1 MTAERFLGEDFL
13 LAGGHLEYAARG
25 GDQAERR
32 DLLIF
37 GLQDFFRHTD
47 GVRKVAS
54 AAAVLD
60 GDLHLLCHETPPF
73 RVDLPNLVWLAN
85 D

>member
-1 MTAERFLGEDFL
+1 MTAERFLREDFL
-13 LAGGHLEYAARG
+13 VAGSHLEYAAGG

-60 GDLHLLCHETPPF
+60 GDLHLLCH
-73 RVDLPNLVWLAN
+73 
-85 D
+85 